1 MHGEA
6 SVGGW
11 AMGRVKRGL
20 GGGIVA
26 VAVSVVAA
34 GPAVAAKGGNND
46 NAHACQQGGG
56 AGLLDENEFAFK
68 NAGDCASHGA
78 KGSAYTGLSIDMSA
92 YDCNE
97 GPHVTCYGTLTGSG
111 LQPGSMVGVVFT
123 FDQGGGQQNPSA
135 NGSGNLSYPL
145 DIVCDESEGANNVT
159 SVSAFGTT
167 AQGQDVETPDVGR
180 PCDSGTHR
188 PRRSAPWGIVQLR

>member
-1 MHGEA
+1 MRGEA

-11 AMGRVKRGL
+11 AMGRVKRVL
-20 GGGIVA
+20 GAGIVA

-46 NAHACQQGGG
+46 NAHACQQGGHQ
-56 AGLLDENEFAFK
+56 GLFETETGNPFM

-78 KGSAYTGLSIDMSA
+78 KGSAFTGLSIDMSA

-135 NGSGNLSYPL
+135 DGSGNLSYPL

-167 AQGQDVETPDVGR
+167 AQGQDVETPDVGT
-180 PCDSGTHR
+180 PCD
-188 PRRSAPWGIVQLR
+188 

>member
-92 YDCNE
+92 YDCGE
-97 GPHVTCYGTLTGSG
+97 GPHVTCYGTVNGSG
-111 LQPGSMVGVVFT
+111 MQPYQPVGVSLT
-123 FDQGGGQQNPSA
+123 FSDGSSGQQNLPA
-135 NGSGNLSYPL
+135 DGNGNLSYRL
-145 DIVCDESEGANNVT
+145 DILCDSSPHANEET
-159 SVSAFGTT
+159 SVEAFGTT
-167 AQGQDVETPDVGR
+167 AGGTNVDTGQVNT
-180 PCDSGTHR
+180 PCD
-188 PRRSAPWGIVQLR
+188 